1 MKNNKSIIIAVIG
14 ILIAGGGLLAWK
26 TLANQEELAVAG
38 DSTARQV
45 TMYKS
50 PTCACCG
57 QHAAYLERN
66 GFEVEIVKTSNMSAI
81 KDKYGIPRSSES
93 CHTIVAGDYI
103 IEGHMPVEAINKLL
117 AEQPDI
123 DGIALPD
130 MPAGSPGM
138 PGVKKEPFEIQAL
151 KDGSVSEYMSL

>member
-1 MKNNKSIIIAVIG
+1 M
-14 ILIAGGGLLAWK
+14 
-26 TLANQEELAVAG
+26 
-38 DSTARQV
+38 
-45 TMYKS
+45 
-50 PTCACCG
+50 
-57 QHAAYLERN
+57 
-66 GFEVEIVKTSNMSAI
+66 EIVKTSNMSAI
-81 KDKYGIPRSSES
+81 KDKYGIPRNSES
-93 CHTIVAGDYI
+93 CHTTIAGDYI

-138 PGVKKEPFEIQAL
+138 PGVKKGSFEIQAL